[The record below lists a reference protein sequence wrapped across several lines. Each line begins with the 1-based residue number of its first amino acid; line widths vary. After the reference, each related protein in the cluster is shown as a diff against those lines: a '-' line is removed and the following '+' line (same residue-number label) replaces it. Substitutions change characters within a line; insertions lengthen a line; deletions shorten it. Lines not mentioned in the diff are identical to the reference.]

1 MNPFEPNG
9 RTAAIGRGRRILDL
23 LQKNG
28 VISRDERDLARR
40 QIGSLVV
47 PPAGERPEEA
57 LHAVLRLARDS
68 SAWKAEKR
76 EVVETTLDLDLQAL
90 VESEMDDAV
99 RAWEAEGAH
108 NAAVIV
114 IDRETA
120 EVLAWGGST
129 GYFDKGRTGAIDYT
143 SVSRSP
149 GSTLKPFLVAHAL
162 DRGVITPSTIL
173 DDIERGPGGIG
184 NADDAF
190 LGPMLPR
197 SALANSRNVPAA
209 QLVARLGVDETYGYL
224 RELKLHDGREPAR
237 RYGLGLAI
245 GGLPTTLERLVRAYT
260 AVARDGRMV
269 ELRWRLDD
277 PLVEK
282 RVMSEE
288 AARLVTLFLSDPQ
301 ARLPT
306 FPRGGALEYPF
317 GAAIKT
323 ETSSRFRDAWAV
335 GWTGRH
341 LVGAWV
347 RFERE
352 LEARVRRRAGYALL
366 VLRRTLTKGATH
378 DPKET
383 ALRARALRPA
393 RSVAGFS

>member
-1 MNPFEPNG
+1 MTRSNP
-9 RTAAIGRGRRILDL
+9 R
-23 LQKNG
+23 
-28 VISRDERDLARR
+28 
-40 QIGSLVV
+40 LVV
-47 PPAGERPEEA
+47 
-57 LHAVLRLARDS
+57 S
-68 SAWKAEKR
+68 C
-76 EVVETTLDLDLQAL
+76 
-90 VESEMDDAV
+90 
-99 RAWEAEGAH
+99 
-108 NAAVIV
+108 
-114 IDRETA
+114 DRGTA

-129 GYFDKGRTGAIDYT
+129 GYFDKARTGAIDYT

-224 RELKLHDGREPAR
+224 RELGLHDGREPAR

-277 PLVEK
+277 PLVER

-301 ARLPT
+301 AR
-306 FPRGGALEYPF
+306 
-317 GAAIKT
+317 
-323 ETSSRFRDAWAV
+323 
-335 GWTGRH
+335 
-341 LVGAWV
+341 
-347 RFERE
+347 
-352 LEARVRRRAGYALL
+352 
-366 VLRRTLTKGATH
+366 
-378 DPKET
+378 PK
-383 ALRARALRPA
+383 RPPHKQ
-393 RSVAGFS
+393 RSHWQQ

>member
-1 MNPFEPNG
+1 M
-9 RTAAIGRGRRILDL
+9 IL
-23 LQKNG
+23 
-28 VISRDERDLARR
+28 R
-40 QIGSLVV
+40 
-47 PPAGERPEEA
+47 
-57 LHAVLRLARDS
+57 
-68 SAWKAEKR
+68 
-76 EVVETTLDLDLQAL
+76 
-90 VESEMDDAV
+90 
-99 RAWEAEGAH
+99 
-108 NAAVIV
+108 
-114 IDRETA
+114 
-120 EVLAWGGST
+120 
-129 GYFDKGRTGAIDYT
+129 
-143 SVSRSP
+143 RSP

-224 RELKLHDGREPAR
+224 GELKLHDGREPAR

-260 AVARDGRMV
+260 TVARDGRMV

-277 PLVEK
+277 PLVER

-301 ARLPT
+301 ARLPA

-323 ETSSRFRDAWAV
+323 GTSSRFRNAWAV
-335 GWTGRH
+335 GWTSRH

-347 RFERE
+347 GDPAYCPMNVSRASLSTR
-352 LEARVRRRAGYALL
+352 LACRCSAVSLGDASASSGRRCPIGGEIHL
-366 VLRRTLTKGATH
+366 
-378 DPKET
+378 
-383 ALRARALRPA
+383 
-393 RSVAGFS
+393 